1 MRLSRAL
8 MSNLRLNITD
18 QNQTIHD
25 TVHLYF
31 VEALLAALTAEPE
44 TIEEVGLAL
53 ARFIKPPENRSP
65 FSEFKN
71 GTNLDLYDAGVA
83 LIDLASRVIAV
94 DTGEFEDP
102 REGSI
107 HVLSEFAEDDVYVPY
122 RLSDDWLFVPSIAEY
137 ESAVKGRREGRL
149 APFDVREIFSGE
161 SQPLSVNF
169 CEELFVRLT
178 GRTTLHQNSR

>member
-1 MRLSRAL
+1 MRLSRTL

-44 TIEEVGLAL
+44 TIEELGLAL

-71 GTNLDLYDAGVA
+71 CKNLDPYDTGVA
-83 LIDLASRVIAV
+83 LIDLASRVIVV

-107 HVLSEFAEDDVYVPY
+107 HVLSEFEQEDVYVPY
-122 RLSDDWLFVPSIAEY
+122 RLSGDGLVVPSISEY
-137 ESAVKGRREGRL
+137 EIDVRGRREG
-149 APFDVREIFSGE
+149 
-161 SQPLSVNF
+161 
-169 CEELFVRLT
+169 CLT
-178 GRTTLHQNSR
+178 P